1 MVLHSSMVELSE
13 GKIDLADMRRIEGTR
28 KNLKAT
34 SKMQH
39 SFTGHAQSSN
49 HLKVAQ
55 LTVGVHE
62 TVAFPRLGGAT

>member
-1 MVLHSSMVELSE
+1 MVLHSSMVELFE
-13 GKIDLADMRRIEGTR
+13 GKIDLPDMRRIEGTR
-28 KNLKAT
+28 KDLKAT

-49 HLKVAQ
+49 DLKGC
-55 LTVGVHE
+55 TTNGVHR

>member
-1 MVLHSSMVELSE
+1 MVSHSSMVELFE
-13 GKIDLADMRRIEGTR
+13 IDLGDMRRIEGTR
-28 KNLKAT
+28 KSLKAT